1 MTNQESY
8 RQFAA
13 TAPDMPL
20 FMQPWYL
27 DAVCHGGVWDAILV
41 EKGGR
46 IVAALP
52 FFLKKKLFWRYVAMP
67 QLCKFLGPYLSPE
80 CRNLNDETRLYEA
93 LLEQMPK
100 GLAAFEQDTNYALT
114 NWLPFFWRGF
124 RQSTRYSYTLAL
136 DQPEE
141 ALFNNVSKAYRKKI
155 RTAEKHLKIHS
166 DLPLSELL
174 RLIGLS
180 FSRQGL
186 DLPFSLEFF
195 QRLYAALSANNCC
208 RLFFATDPETGS
220 THSAAMLV
228 WDSQSAY
235 YLASGDDPD
244 LRNSGSAL
252 LLKWEAIC
260 YAKNTLQVPVFDFE
274 GSMIRAIEM
283 GRRDFG
289 AQQQPYFRLQREWS
303 WLWWVGKFMRQR

>member
-13 TAPDMPL
+13 SAPDMPL

-27 DAVCHGGVWDAILV
+27 DAVCQNGVWDAALL

-46 IVAALP
+46 VVAALP
-52 FFLKKKLFWRYVAMP
+52 YFLKEKFIWRYVAMP
-67 QLCKFLGPYLSPE
+67 QLCKFMGPYLLPE
-80 CRNLNDETRLYEA
+80 FRNLNDETRLYEA
-93 LLEQMPK
+93 LLEHLPK
-100 GLAAFEQDTNYALT
+100 GLAAFEQDTNYSLS

-136 DQPEE
+136 DAPEE
-141 ALFNNVSKAYRKKI
+141 SLFEHISKAYRKKI
-155 RTAEKHLKIHS
+155 LKAGQQLEIRS
-166 DLPLSELL
+166 DLPLDELL

-186 DLPFSLEFF
+186 GLPYSPAFF
-195 QRLYAALSANNCC
+195 EGLYHTLAGNNCC
-208 RLFFATDPETGS
+208 RLFFAVDPKTGN
-220 THSAAMLV
+220 THSAALLV

-244 LRNSGSAL
+244 LRHSGSAL
-252 LLKWEAIC
+252 LLKWEAIRF
-260 YAKNTLQVPVFDFE
+260 AKNTLQVPVFDFE
-274 GSMIRAIEM
+274 GSMIRAIEI

-289 AQQQPYFRLQREWS
+289 AQQRPYFRLQKEWS
-303 WLWWVGKFMRQR
+303 WWWRLGKFMRQR